1 MPKQIPDP
9 IKVYH
14 VLHGDRLASVL
25 REGGLFCDSIMS
37 AGSFAGTQIGMSHI
51 KERRRK
57 APLKCHPGLHVGECV
72 PFYFC
77 PRSVMLFLL
86 FKGNHPEITYQGGQE
101 PIVHLEADFLETVQW
116 AIQQKLRWAF
126 TLSNAGSRYFEV
138 RCELNQLNEVDW
150 AAVQSTNWQQ
160 SRDAKQAEFLMEKE
174 FPWHLVERIGVFS
187 GEQRY
192 AALQKIEGAKH
203 RLLVEIRRDWYY

>member
-1 MPKQIPDP
+1 
-9 IKVYH
+9 
-14 VLHGDRLASVL
+14 
-25 REGGLFCDSIMS
+25 
-37 AGSFAGTQIGMSHI
+37 
-51 KERRRK
+51 
-57 APLKCHPGLHVGECV
+57 
-72 PFYFC
+72 
-77 PRSVMLFLL
+77 MLFLL